1 MRSALPNR
9 RPSVTAETIWTA
21 QDGSAH
27 PFTVTIGFD
36 PQGKPQ
42 EVFANH
48 AKGALAAMLA
58 DACVLVSI
66 ALQHGITPDA
76 LGKSLGRV
84 PVWDADAP
92 ASPLG
97 TIIEEIRKAA
107 E

>member
-1 MRSALPNR
+1 MRLPLPNR
-9 RPSVTAETIWTA
+9 RPSITAETTWTA

-27 PFTVTIGFD
+27 PFTVTIGLD
-36 PQGKPQ
+36 LEGRPR

-48 AKGALAAMLA
+48 AKGAMAATLA
-58 DACVLVSI
+58 DACVLISI
-66 ALQHGITPDA
+66 ALQHGITPQA

-84 PVWDADAP
+84 PLWEADAP

-97 TIIEEIRKAA
+97 TIIEEIRRAA